1 MKTIFRIF
9 AAVVLEAV
17 VIALIVSAAPLVI
30 AAAVGLVSVLL
41 LVVIA
46 GIVNGATK
54 TFAANRHPTQ
64 PDEV

>member
-46 GIVNGATK
+46 GIVNGSTK